1 MAREKEVVEKRM
13 KMKRDEIMGE
23 KKRKLEERIQEMS
36 GSLSQYQ
43 KDMIMKQ
50 FMMELNNLEKAIA
63 MERDSY
69 MAKMR
74 KRLIKKKIEAERLKK
89 EEEQEKRV

>member
-1 MAREKEVVEKRM
+1 
-13 KMKRDEIMGE
+13 MKRDEIMGE

-63 MERDSY
+63 MERDS
-69 MAKMR
+69 
-74 KRLIKKKIEAERLKK
+74 
-89 EEEQEKRV
+89 

>member
-63 MERDSY
+63 MERDS
-69 MAKMR
+69 
-74 KRLIKKKIEAERLKK
+74 
-89 EEEQEKRV
+89 